1 MYVKPWI
8 KEIERIG
15 GQQGRSGFLRL
26 DMNENPGGLPEE
38 FVEGV
43 KRELTPECLAMYPE
57 ESRCLNLLAD
67 YLTAESGMAKGSLGR
82 ERQAG
87 AAAPEERAQEKSAS
101 GAIGPENLCL
111 TNGSDMAIR
120 YLFEV
125 YAEKGSTVV
134 TVAPSFEM
142 YRIYSLVFGLNHRP
156 VLYHEDFTL
165 PVEEIL
171 DAIRED
177 TDIVVL
183 LNPNNPIGR
192 AYTDGEFEAIT
203 DKAAN
208 VGALVIVDEAYHYF
222 YKKTFLREALEKN
235 HVVVIRTF
243 SKLMSMAGCRMGF
256 MVADPQL
263 IEYVRHVR
271 PSFEVNTVALKL
283 GEKLLE
289 RPELIDRMQQEAEEG
304 KRHLL
309 NSLKNAGYDV
319 MEREGNFIFVRPKF
333 RAAKEVAERLEHEK
347 QVLVKTYGA
356 PLLKDYLRISTGA
369 RYYMEQFLEVF
380 YEVDCR

>member
-8 KEIERIG
+8 KEIVRIG
-15 GQQGRSGFLRL
+15 GQQGRAGYLRL
-26 DMNENPGGLPEE
+26 DMNENPGGLPED

-43 KRELTPECLAMYPE
+43 KRELTPEYLAMYPE
-57 ESRCLNLLAD
+57 ESRFLALLAE
-67 YLTAESGMAKGSLGR
+67 YLNVEGD
-82 ERQAG
+82 
-87 AAAPEERAQEKSAS
+87 
-101 GAIGPENLCL
+101 NLCL

-156 VLYHEDFTL
+156 VVYHEDFTL

-171 DAIRED
+171 DAIRKD

-192 AYTDGEFEAIT
+192 AYTDEEFGAIT
-203 DKAAN
+203 DKAAK

-222 YKKTFLREALEKN
+222 YKKTFLKEALERD

-256 MVADPQL
+256 MVANPQL
-263 IEYVRHVR
+263 IEYVKHVR

-283 GEKLLE
+283 GERLLE
-289 RPELIDRMQQEAEEG
+289 QPELIEQMQGEAEEG
-304 KRHLL
+304 KAYLL
-309 NSLKNAGYDV
+309 DALRAKGYEV
-319 MEREGNFIFVRPKF
+319 MEREGNFIFVRPRF
-333 RAAKEVAERLEHEK
+333 GTAQEVARRLEQEK

-356 PLLKDYLRISTGA
+356 PLLRDYLRISTGA
-369 RYYMEQFLEVF
+369 RCYMEAFLEAL